1 MNVFN
6 TGKHGRAKVHFV
18 GIDIFTQRKYEDNCS
33 SAHNRM
39 VPNVC
44 RKEYTVILNY
54 KCIHLNKNVIDQ
66 IFNLPIKLLDISDD
80 GFSCLFD
87 SDTNETRNDIKLPEG
102 ELGKTKISEF
112 CVNSF
117 FLNNINFLKGNDLKE
132 KFEKEIPIKVIVL
145 KAMGE
150 EHILGFKID
159 EK

>member
-1 MNVFN
+1 ML
-6 TGKHGRAKVHFV
+6 
-18 GIDIFTQRKYEDNCS
+18 Y
-33 SAHNRM
+33 
-39 VPNVC
+39 
-44 RKEYTVILNY
+44 
-54 KCIHLNKNVIDQ
+54 IHLNKNVIDH

-102 ELGKTKISEF
+102 ELGKIKISKY
-112 CVNSF
+112 VRIH
-117 FLNNINFLKGNDLKE
+117 FLLSNINFLKGNDLKE

>member
-1 MNVFN
+1 
-6 TGKHGRAKVHFV
+6 
-18 GIDIFTQRKYEDNCS
+18 
-33 SAHNRM
+33 
-39 VPNVC
+39 
-44 RKEYTVILNY
+44 
-54 KCIHLNKNVIDQ
+54 
-66 IFNLPIKLLDISDD
+66 LDISDD

-102 ELGKTKISEF
+102 ELGKTKISKF
-112 CVNSF
+112 CVDSF

-132 KFEKEIPIKVIVL
+132 KFDNEKPIKVIVL